1 MVSKFAFKF
10 NLYRYTEALSKFDAS
25 GRFSPFDGISILV
38 KRAQKA
44 AQKYDRNNLFQ
55 GRSSIKKFDLNGQ
68 NVKIKLPKSCP
79 Y

>member
-1 MVSKFAFKF
+1 M
-10 NLYRYTEALSKFDAS
+10 
-25 GRFSPFDGISILV
+25 V

-44 AQKYDRNNLFQ
+44 ALKYDRNNLFQ